1 MDPAIAA
8 LNDAHKEDLV
18 WLRYYFSSRDPV
30 LSIIRDKTSFHYDKD
45 LDVDEAVID
54 VSDEE
59 RRVYLAQHPINGSII
74 SGSSLVF
81 RTVFAMIA
89 NNKSGDTSNM
99 SQIERMQ
106 KGVKIALADLN
117 KVNIHLSGVIYGII
131 SAALDAPELAPLV
144 KPERLL
150 IPVIDAPKTK
160 SVGLPM
166 FVDIDAH
173 DHSR

>member
-1 MDPAIAA
+1 
-8 LNDAHKEDLV
+8 
-18 WLRYYFSSRDPV
+18 
-30 LSIIRDKTSFHYDKD
+30 
-45 LDVDEAVID
+45 
-54 VSDEE
+54 
-59 RRVYLAQHPINGSII
+59 
-74 SGSSLVF
+74 
-81 RTVFAMIA
+81 MIA
-89 NNKSGDTSNM
+89 DKSGDTSNM